1 MTIFLVG
8 ETGAVDTGIID
19 SISPFHCHEKAF
31 QERRAGKSATGQSVA
46 LSGPNEG
53 PLIPAMQKYG

>member
-19 SISPFHCHEKAF
+19 SISACHCHEKAF
-31 QERRAGKSATGQSVA
+31 QERRAGKSATGQSVM
-46 LSGPNEG
+46 LSAPNEG
-53 PLIPAMQKYG
+53 LLAPPIQKSG